1 MSEVNKKTIKIART
15 KTGVPCLWESLMSFS
30 DLKRSTVIVSKD
42 GQSKNAVF
50 LNEDREKQALVPI
63 AVGDY
68 ISKSFKDQNGIALSL
83 FRILEI
89 SSMSN
94 EAVIIPV
101 YRKSS
106 LINEE
111 EYPTEYR
118 DMILTSIAKLN
129 GEVKVISKLKTEK
142 EAFNV

>member
-1 MSEVNKKTIKIART
+1 
-15 KTGVPCLWESLMSFS
+15 
-30 DLKRSTVIVSKD
+30 
-42 GQSKNAVF
+42 

-68 ISKSFKDQNGIALSL
+68 ISKSFEDQHGIALSL
-83 FRILEI
+83 FKILEI

-106 LINEE
+106 LINDDD
-111 EYPTEYR
+111 YPTEYK
-118 DMILTSIAKLN
+118 DMILTSISKLK
-129 GEVKVISKLKTEK
+129 GDIKVISQLKHEK
-142 EAFNV
+142 EPA